1 MSRPENEPDPDFVYF
16 MKWVKIAATAGALSL
31 ALGLWGC
38 PQYDV
43 YKNRM
48 GGQAEFERAEQN
60 RRITIE
66 EARAKLEA
74 AKMLG
79 DAEVSRAKGVAEANK
94 IMAESLGGSEGY
106 LRWRYIM
113 MLEETGKGGGRET
126 IYVPTEAM
134 MPITEAGRVVRPAAS
149 R

>member
-1 MSRPENEPDPDFVYF
+1 MGRWAKFLGT
-16 MKWVKIAATAGALSL
+16 IGALAAVL
-31 ALGLWGC
+31 MLWGC
-38 PQYDV
+38 PQYNV
-43 YKNRM
+43 YTNRM

-60 RRITIE
+60 RRVKVE
-66 EARAKLEA
+66 EARATLES

-79 DAEVSRAKGVAEANK
+79 EAEVSRAKGVSEANK
-94 IMAESLGGSEGY
+94 IMAESLGGPEGY

-113 MLEETGKGGGRET
+113 MLEETGKGSGRET

-134 MPITEAGRVVRPAAS
+134 MPITEAGRISLRP